1 MAEKRPDRRHHG
13 NLSGMFDT
21 SNHQVGI
28 SRRSRED
35 AAAIQQRCF
44 SMVKNL
50 SETVIIPIAGLILAF
65 VMTYELITMSETG
78 TTCTKSIPGCF
89 SAGYSKPL
97 WPCCSSPHMEHRHG
111 RIRHAQHVVN
121 ASGNVIVSNT
131 NIDLAS
137 VLPDMQ
143 TRLQA
148 MELGPLFG
156 LWFQSIFV
164 G

>member
-1 MAEKRPDRRHHG
+1 
-13 NLSGMFDT
+13 
-21 SNHQVGI
+21 
-28 SRRSRED
+28 
-35 AAAIQQRCF
+35 
-44 SMVKNL
+44 
-50 SETVIIPIAGLILAF
+50 
-65 VMTYELITMSETG
+65 
-78 TTCTKSIPGCF
+78 
-89 SAGYSKPL
+89 
-97 WPCCSSPHMEHRHG
+97 MEHRHG